1 LASNSLRVG
10 FGPWSRGGSSPQRPY
25 RPALGLV
32 LLAFLVG
39 PVGTAIGE
47 WVDEGGA
54 PAATFSLLLFV
65 VGVVLAR
72 VGKGVERLVFGNEQR
87 PWLSGRLK
95 RWQRLILPF
104 GTDTVITRGI
114 SAVMAGG
121 TVLLTSNPGW
131 SALNVV
137 ALGFVALGSA
147 LIGFALSRL
156 LVGLLVIRHSGLWRA
171 SRRAWIGGGT
181 VIALATLGNATHS
194 IIFVLGISAAI

>member
-1 LASNSLRVG
+1 LASDFLRVS
-10 FGPWSRGGSSPQRPY
+10 FGLRSAGSPPRPY
-25 RPALGLV
+25 RLSLLLV

-39 PVGTAIGE
+39 PVGTALGK

-54 PAATFSLLLFV
+54 PTATFSLLLFV
-65 VGVVLAR
+65 VGVVLAG
-72 VGKGVERLVFGNEQR
+72 VGKNVERLAFTIKQR

-121 TVLLTSNPGW
+121 TVLLTSDPGW
-131 SALNVV
+131 SALNIV
-137 ALGFVALGSA
+137 ALGFVVLGSS

-156 LVGLLVIRHSGLWRA
+156 AVGLLIIHRSGLWRA
-171 SRRAWIGGGT
+171 SRRAWIVGGV
-181 VIALATLGNATHS
+181 VIALATLANAIHS
-194 IIFVLGISAAI
+194 VVVVLGISSAI

>member
-1 LASNSLRVG
+1 MSSEFLRVG
-10 FGPWSRGGSSPQRPY
+10 FRFRSAGSPPRPY
-25 RPALGLV
+25 RLSLLLV

-39 PVGTAIGE
+39 PIGTALGK

-54 PAATFSLLLFV
+54 PTATFSLLLFV
-65 VGVVLAR
+65 VGVVLAG
-72 VGKGVERLVFGNEQR
+72 VGKNVERLVFTIKQR

-121 TVLLTSNPGW
+121 TVLLTSDPGW
-131 SALNVV
+131 SALNFV
-137 ALGFVALGSA
+137 ALGFVVLGSS

-156 LVGLLVIRHSGLWRA
+156 AVGLLIIHRSGLWRA
-171 SRRAWIGGGT
+171 SRRAWIVGG
-181 VIALATLGNATHS
+181 VVVALTTLANAIHS
-194 IIFVLGISAAI
+194 VVFVLEISSAI

>member
-1 LASNSLRVG
+1 LPSEFLRVG
-10 FGPWSRGGSSPQRPY
+10 FGFRSAGSPPRPY
-25 RPALGLV
+25 RLSLLLV

-39 PVGTAIGE
+39 PAGTALGE

-54 PAATFSLLLFV
+54 PTATFSLLLFV
-65 VGVVLAR
+65 VGVVLAE
-72 VGKGVERLVFGNEQR
+72 VGKNVERLVFTIKQR

-121 TVLLTSNPGW
+121 TVLLTSDPGW
-131 SALNVV
+131 SALNFV
-137 ALGFVALGSA
+137 ALGFVVLGSS

-156 LVGLLVIRHSGLWRA
+156 AVGLLIIHRSGLWRA
-171 SRRAWIGGGT
+171 SRRAWIVGGV
-181 VIALATLGNATHS
+181 VIALAILANAIHS
-194 IIFVLGISAAI
+194 VVFVLEISSAI